1 MNSAEQIQE
10 EVPTGWRFYLDV
22 GIRRRWW
29 LAIPAIIF
37 WAAGLTLSLVLSAKY
52 KSETLVLIGQ
62 EGAPAEYVMPN
73 VSDFQQR
80 LQSLT
85 EQTLSR
91 PRLVQLIK
99 QFHLYG
105 YTPGQIVSDDA
116 VKAMRADIS
125 VELTRSNDRGNIS
138 AFKIAYSASSPEQA
152 QKITASL
159 ASLFMQD
166 SLASQQQLAEQ
177 TTSFLESQLQ
187 DARKELEKQ
196 DNLMHDFKSRNQGD
210 LPEQRATNAQILSG
224 LEERLQSA
232 RESLNQADKQQL
244 YLGSLLGWSVDP
256 KGNATAAGDASVPT
270 STSLDEEIDERKA
283 ELADLSAHYTQRY
296 PDIVHLKERI
306 ASAEKLKREMA
317 SNAGATR
324 AAGAPGTS
332 RSQPAV
338 SQVSQL
344 QSEFKANELE
354 ITNRKKEIRHLED
367 QISQYQ
373 ARLNL
378 TPTTEQQLAEL
389 TRNDDQARAH
399 YESLLAKKQQS
410 AMATD
415 LSKTQQSQIFQQ
427 VDPPTLPQ
435 KPYWPNRLKLS
446 GMGLLLGILAGL
458 LAITVKE
465 TVDARIYSEDDLIR
479 WVAVP
484 VIATVPPL
492 ITSAE
497 ENNRL
502 RRRRLEIAI
511 ASALVMLVPALT
523 LVAYLNG

>member
-196 DNLMHDFKSRNQGD
+196 DNLMHDFKSR
-210 LPEQRATNAQILSG
+210 
-224 LEERLQSA
+224 
-232 RESLNQADKQQL
+232 NQADKQQL